1 MTVYRPPMGFNTWNT
16 FGEDINEE
24 MIKEIADAMVESGL
38 RDVGYTYL
46 VIDDCWAEKERD
58 ENGLLV
64 PDKKKFPSGMKAVAD
79 YVHSKGL
86 KFGMY
91 SCVGTMTCAGYPG
104 SFGNEYLDAK
114 TFASWGVDYLKYDYC
129 FRSKKTYGADL
140 YRKMA
145 TALKNT
151 GRDIL
156 FSACSWGHDDTHKW
170 IDTTGANMWRATG
183 DIKDSWYHIKSLADT
198 SLAIDGLNYI
208 NCFADLDMLIV
219 GMNGRGFCAI
229 TGCTYEEYKTHF
241 AFWSFFGSP
250 LMIGCDIRSMDEA
263 SRALLMNRELIAI
276 NQDSECNR
284 PYLLRSSDGMTDPTD
299 VYAFAKILENGDI
312 ALGFFNFSDNEVW
325 NRFVTLDMIGL
336 DSDVP
341 TEITVCDVF
350 TGESTRPV
358 NGTVVV
364 GRLEAHACR
373 VFRVKVK
380 YI

>member
-24 MIKEIADAMVESGL
+24 MIKEIADAMVDSGL
-38 RDVGYTYL
+38 RDLGYNYL

-58 ENGLLV
+58 ENEMLV
-64 PDKKKFPSGMKAVAD
+64 PDKNKFPNGMKAVAD

-104 SFGNEYLDAK
+104 SFGHEYLDAK
-114 TFASWGVDYLKYDYC
+114 TFASWGVDFLKYDYC

-183 DIKDSWYHIKSLADT
+183 DIKDSWYHIKELAKT

-219 GMNGRGFCAI
+219 GMNGKGFCAI

-241 AFWSFFGSP
+241 AFWALFGSP
-250 LMIGCDIRSMDEA
+250 LMIGCDIRSMDDDTK
-263 SRALLMNRELIAI
+263 ALLMNKELIAI
-276 NQDSECNR
+276 NQDSEGNR
-284 PYLLRSSDGMTDPTD
+284 PYLLRSSDGMTDPSD

-341 TEITVCDVF
+341 TDVTVCDVF
-350 TGESTRPV
+350 TGETSSPI
-358 NGTVVV
+358 NNTVVV
-364 GRLEAHACR
+364 GRLEAHAC
-373 VFRVKVK
+373 KVLRIK
-380 YI
+380 VNYK